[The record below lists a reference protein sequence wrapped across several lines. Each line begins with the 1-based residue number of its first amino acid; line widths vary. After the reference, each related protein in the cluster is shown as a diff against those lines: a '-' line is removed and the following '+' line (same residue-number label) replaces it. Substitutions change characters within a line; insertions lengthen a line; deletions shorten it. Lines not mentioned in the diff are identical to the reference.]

1 MKRIEQ
7 KKKVH
12 KTLLFTQDTYIT
24 IIFFIILKRIMLYI
38 MREKVKTRKK
48 VKINNEEKISG

>member
-1 MKRIEQ
+1 MIEQ

-24 IIFFIILKRIMLYI
+24 IIFFYYI
-38 MREKVKTRKK
+38 EENNV
-48 VKINNEEKISG
+48 VNNEGKGENKKES